1 MKNVTPTN
9 NLKFNFPKI
18 AKEWHPT
25 KNGDLKPNDVVKYA
39 NRKAWWLCPKGHEY
53 DALIVS
59 RSFLKSGCPYCR
71 GSRVSK
77 ENSLKI
83 LYPHIAK
90 EWHPTKNGNLKPEN
104 VAKSS
109 GIKVWWLC
117 SRNNEHEWQANIITR
132 TTGYIY
138 IPKNISDNKPN
149 DKRTAAN
156 RLIRTGCPYCSNKRV
171 TSTNNLKFNFPEIAK
186 EWHPNKNGNLKPDEV
201 AKGSNKIVWWLCK
214 NGHEW
219 QKKITHRTM
228 PYTYVPKT
236 PRKKIAISRSGCPK
250 CKHLQKTTYR

>member
-9 NLKFNFPKI
+9 NLKFNFPEI

-25 KNGDLKPNDVVKYA
+25 KNGDLKPEGLVKYA

-53 DALIVS
+53 DMLISS
-59 RSFLKSGCPYCR
+59 RSFRKNNCPYCR

-109 GIKVWWLC
+109 NIKVWQQSEAW
-117 SRNNEHEWQANIITR
+117 
-132 TTGYIY
+132 
-138 IPKNISDNKPN
+138 K
-149 DKRTAAN
+149 
-156 RLIRTGCPYCSNKRV
+156 V
-171 TSTNNLKFNFPEIAK
+171 
-186 EWHPNKNGNLKPDEV
+186 
-201 AKGSNKIVWWLCK
+201 
-214 NGHEW
+214 
-219 QKKITHRTM
+219 
-228 PYTYVPKT
+228 
-236 PRKKIAISRSGCPK
+236 
-250 CKHLQKTTYR
+250 